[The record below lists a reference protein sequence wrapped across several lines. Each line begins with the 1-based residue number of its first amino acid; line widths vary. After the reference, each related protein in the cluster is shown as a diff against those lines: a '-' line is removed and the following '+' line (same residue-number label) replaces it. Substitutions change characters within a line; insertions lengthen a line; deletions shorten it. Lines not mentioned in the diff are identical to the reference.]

1 MQVIFSDERDFRTY
15 LSYLSEYKN
24 KHSFR
29 LYAYALMETHLHLLL
44 EVGGSPLSK
53 VMQVLQFRYTRYFN
67 KRYRKV
73 GHLFQG
79 RYKAILCER
88 DPYLLELVR
97 YIHLNP
103 VRGGVVEDP
112 GKYPWT
118 GHLSYMGKGR
128 VNLVDEDFVLSQFGE
143 KQSLA
148 RRRYRQ
154 FVLEGLAMGHQ
165 KKYYE
170 VKDQRYLGEDEFID
184 EIERQKSSS
193 YPGIFEIPMKDISM
207 EVADKM
213 AIPRDRLYS
222 STRNRMGAY
231 GRAIVA
237 YLAREVTGSLVKDI
251 GRHFHR
257 EPMTI
262 SEAVIK
268 IEGLME
274 KDKELAR
281 KIEAMRSNLMKRG
294 KKKYLITVA

>member
-1 MQVIFSDERDFRTY
+1 
-15 LSYLSEYKN
+15 
-24 KHSFR
+24 
-29 LYAYALMETHLHLLL
+29 METHLHLLL
-44 EVGGSPLSK
+44 EVGESPLSK
-53 VMQVLQFRYTRYFN
+53 IMQVLQFRYTRYFN

-79 RYKAILCER
+79 RYKGILCEK

-118 GHLSYMGKGR
+118 GHLSYMGKEK
-128 VNLVDEDFVLSQFGE
+128 VDLVDKDFVLSQFG
-143 KQSLA
+143 KKKSMA

-154 FVLEGLAMGHQ
+154 FVLEGLPMGHQ
-165 KKYYE
+165 KRYYE

-184 EIERQKSSS
+184 EIERQKTSSH
-193 YPGIFEIPMKDISM
+193 PGIFEIPIRDISM
-207 EVADKM
+207 EVGDKM

-222 STRNRMGAY
+222 LTRDRKGAY

-237 YLAREVTGSLVKDI
+237 YLAREMAGFLVKDI

-262 SEAVIK
+262 SEAIIK

-274 KDKELAR
+274 RDKELAR

-294 KKKYLITVA
+294 KKRYLITVA

>member
-1 MQVIFSDERDFRTY
+1 
-15 LSYLSEYKN
+15 
-24 KHSFR
+24 
-29 LYAYALMETHLHLLL
+29 
-44 EVGGSPLSK
+44 
-53 VMQVLQFRYTRYFN
+53 MQVLQFRYTRYFN
-67 KRYRKV
+67 KRYGKV

-118 GHLSYMGKGR
+118 GHLSYMGKGK
-128 VNLVDEDFVLSQFGE
+128 VDLVDKDFVLSQFG
-143 KQSLA
+143 KKKSLA

-154 FVLEGLAMGHQ
+154 FVLEGLPMGHQ

-184 EIERQKSSS
+184 EIERQKTSSH
-193 YPGIFEIPMKDISM
+193 PGIFEIPLKDISM
-207 EVADKM
+207 EVGDKM
-213 AIPRDRLYS
+213 AIPQDRFYSLTRDRK
-222 STRNRMGAY
+222 GAY

-237 YLAREVTGSLVKDI
+237 YLAREMMGSLVKDI
-251 GRHFHR
+251 ARHFHR
-257 EPMTI
+257 EPMTM
-262 SEAVIK
+262 SEAIIK

-274 KDKELAR
+274 KDKELSG
-281 KIEAMRSNLMKRG
+281 KIEAMRSTLIKRG
-294 KKKYLITVA
+294 KRKYLITVA